1 MENFRKKI
9 ISWGAKLL
17 LGLLIISF
25 ALWGIGD
32 YTMGGKDGDEIVA
45 QVGDQTI
52 SGRDLKFR
60 VNNSVD
66 RMRKIFG
73 EKVSSE
79 QLMAMGVID
88 QTLENLIEESLFT
101 QYSQKLGLIISD
113 EILGTEI
120 RTDKQFLDSS
130 GKFHRD
136 KFRQLIN
143 RLGYNEKTFM
153 ELYRKEL
160 IQRQLLSTINFAEVK
175 PKQLLNDLVQHRGER
190 RTAHIFKINHQS
202 MRITNRPTKQVIDD
216 FYKKNEKRFISPE
229 YRSLTLLTL
238 TPTQIAGEID
248 ILDTAISQEYED
260 RVLEFS
266 TTETRSIQQII
277 VPKQEQAKEII
288 KSLNKGISFL
298 ETGKKIGEM
307 DASQINLGEF
317 TKSQLP
323 IKIIAEKAF
332 SLSLKTF
339 SEPIK
344 TSLGWHVI
352 KIDKITPASVIPL
365 SQVKNKIRKEMQL
378 DKATDALVGLANKLE
393 DELGSGATIQEAANT
408 LNLQTVKLIKSDRL
422 GLDDSGK
429 PIKILQTKPEILETA
444 FNTAQNQNSPLTD
457 YDDSSFFILHVNEI
471 FPPKL
476 RPLKIIRKDVI
487 KTWEKEQRESNA
499 AELANKLSSLNKKI
513 KTTKFV
519 TSLGQTKPLTREGK
533 GLDIAIPGDLIS
545 KIFNAKTKETV
556 WTGGEEQTYMAT
568 VEKILPI
575 NPSNNAELIANIENE
590 LQENIR
596 RDLREQFAN
605 AIRTKF
611 DVTINKKPIE
621 KMFYQSQ

>member
-32 YTMGGKDGDEIVA
+32 YTMGGKDGDEIIA

-88 QTLENLIEESLFT
+88 QTLDNLIEESLFT
-101 QYSQKLGLIISD
+101 QYAQKLGLVISD

-175 PKQLLNDLVQHRGER
+175 PKQLLNDLAQHRGER
-190 RTAHIFKINHQS
+190 RIAQIFKINHQS
-202 MRITNRPTKQVIDD
+202 MRITNRPTKQVIGD
-216 FYKKNEKRFISPE
+216 FYKKNEKKFISPE
-229 YRSLTLLTL
+229 YRSFTLLTL

-260 RVLEFS
+260 RVL
-266 TTETRSIQQII
+266 
-277 VPKQEQAKEII
+277 
-288 KSLNKGISFL
+288 
-298 ETGKKIGEM
+298 
-307 DASQINLGEF
+307 
-317 TKSQLP
+317 
-323 IKIIAEKAF
+323 
-332 SLSLKTF
+332 
-339 SEPIK
+339 
-344 TSLGWHVI
+344 
-352 KIDKITPASVIPL
+352 
-365 SQVKNKIRKEMQL
+365 
-378 DKATDALVGLANKLE
+378 
-393 DELGSGATIQEAANT
+393 
-408 LNLQTVKLIKSDRL
+408 
-422 GLDDSGK
+422 
-429 PIKILQTKPEILETA
+429 
-444 FNTAQNQNSPLTD
+444 
-457 YDDSSFFILHVNEI
+457 
-471 FPPKL
+471 
-476 RPLKIIRKDVI
+476 
-487 KTWEKEQRESNA
+487 
-499 AELANKLSSLNKKI
+499 
-513 KTTKFV
+513 
-519 TSLGQTKPLTREGK
+519 
-533 GLDIAIPGDLIS
+533 
-545 KIFNAKTKETV
+545 
-556 WTGGEEQTYMAT
+556 
-568 VEKILPI
+568 
-575 NPSNNAELIANIENE
+575 
-590 LQENIR
+590 
-596 RDLREQFAN
+596 
-605 AIRTKF
+605 
-611 DVTINKKPIE
+611 
-621 KMFYQSQ
+621 

>member
-45 QVGDQTI
+45 QVGDQAI

-88 QTLENLIEESLFT
+88 QTLDNLIEESLFT
-101 QYSQKLGLIISD
+101 QYAQKLGLVISD

-175 PKQLLNDLVQHRGER
+175 PKQLLNDLAQHRGER
-190 RTAHIFKINHQS
+190 RIAQIFKINHQS
-202 MRITNRPTKQVIDD
+202 MRITNRPTKQVIGD
-216 FYKKNEKRFISPE
+216 FYKKNEKKFISPE

-260 RVLEFS
+260 RILEFS

-307 DASQINLGEF
+307 DSSQINLGEF

-323 IKIIAEKAF
+323 IKIIAEN
-332 SLSLKTF
+332 SLIIPEYIIDIKNKSKKTLELIEQFEKLKNLEDQKVNNIIELKDKKKFKKKTF
-339 SEPIK
+339 
-344 TSLGWHVI
+344 
-352 KIDKITPASVIPL
+352 
-365 SQVKNKIRKEMQL
+365 RKRKYYK
-378 DKATDALVGLANKLE
+378 KA
-393 DELGSGATIQEAANT
+393 
-408 LNLQTVKLIKSDRL
+408 R
-422 GLDDSGK
+422 
-429 PIKILQTKPEILETA
+429 
-444 FNTAQNQNSPLTD
+444 
-457 YDDSSFFILHVNEI
+457 
-471 FPPKL
+471 
-476 RPLKIIRKDVI
+476 
-487 KTWEKEQRESNA
+487 
-499 AELANKLSSLNKKI
+499 
-513 KTTKFV
+513 
-519 TSLGQTKPLTREGK
+519 
-533 GLDIAIPGDLIS
+533 
-545 KIFNAKTKETV
+545 
-556 WTGGEEQTYMAT
+556 
-568 VEKILPI
+568 
-575 NPSNNAELIANIENE
+575 
-590 LQENIR
+590 
-596 RDLREQFAN
+596 
-605 AIRTKF
+605 
-611 DVTINKKPIE
+611 
-621 KMFYQSQ
+621 